1 MMPSDQWLKFINVIS
16 VIAYINSLVS
26 VFVQMVR
33 SGQLILVMILQ
44 AWNTSCYL
52 WVSYF
57 ACSPQKTKRGIISS
71 VLCKYYCDPWTVC
84 GGYVSMVLT
93 LLHRDDELGLY
104 KIGGVSALISK
115 MLAIFTASHTQ
126 WGFYWRHINYL
137 WTYISILRCLTSY
150 NY

>member
-1 MMPSDQWLKFINVIS
+1 MMPSDQWLKFINAIS

-57 ACSPQKTKRGIISS
+57 ACSPQKTKRDIISN

-84 GGYVSMVLT
+84 GGYVT
-93 LLHRDDELGLY
+93 LLHRTMNWVCITL
-104 KIGGVSALISK
+104 GVSASISK